1 MRSRTARTVILVI
14 GIIAVLIGLLWVG
27 QGAGLIPGSF
37 MTGDRTWL
45 GIGLVC
51 LVAGAFAIFSA
62 LRKPA
67 PGRRG

>member
-1 MRSRTARTVILVI
+1 MRSRTTRTIILVI
-14 GIIAVLIGLLWVG
+14 GIIAVLIGLVWVG
-27 QGAGLIPGSF
+27 QGSGLIPGSF

>member
-1 MRSRTARTVILVI
+1 MRSRGARTVILVL

-27 QGAGLIPGSF
+27 QGSGLIPGSF
-37 MTGDRTWL
+37 MSGDRTWL

-51 LVAGAFAIFSA
+51 VVAGVFAIFSA

>member
-1 MRSRTARTVILVI
+1 MRSRPTRIVILVI
-14 GIIAVLIGLLWVG
+14 GILAAVIGLVWIG
-27 QGAGLIPGSF
+27 QGSGLIPGSS

-62 LRKPA
+62 TRKRA
-67 PGRRG
+67 